1 MTVDVAYNSDLK
13 HARQVIEELLD
24 QDEKILTNPAPVVAV
39 NELGDS
45 GIRILIRPWVNTPDY
60 WEVKWRTLERVHD
73 RLNEEGIEIPFPQM
87 SIHMEKEEA

>member
-1 MTVDVAYNSDLK
+1 MRRSLPT
-13 HARQVIEELLD
+13 
-24 QDEKILTNPAPVVAV
+24 PAPVVAV